1 MIAEPTNFEEW
12 IRREEG
18 SRVSVIPLFAFLKE
32 FTFFF
37 PLLFF
42 LPPRLIFN
50 SLFAIHYVF
59 PKRSFERRGSNFNP
73 FSSSSSSPLG
83 EDLLKLRD
91 FESRLRKSASTF
103 ELVFLPTNSSLSLA
117 STLAVL
123 RSRKFETR
131 VMTSN
136 AEDKR
141 NREREGRKGERATLH
156 KRREGEEETT
166 TRGEAGVGFG
176 WQPDAE
182 SAH

>member
-1 MIAEPTNFEEW
+1 MIAKPTNFEEW

-37 PLLFF
+37 PFF
-42 LPPRLIFN
+42 FPLPPRLIFN

-103 ELVFLPTNSSLSLA
+103 ELVFLPTNSSLPRVDA
-117 STLAVL
+117 
-123 RSRKFETR
+123 RSRPSISKIR
-131 VMTSN
+131 
-136 AEDKR
+136 
-141 NREREGRKGERATLH
+141 
-156 KRREGEEETT
+156 
-166 TRGEAGVGFG
+166 
-176 WQPDAE
+176 DACNDIE
-182 SAH
+182 CGG